1 MSFDLTLPPILGV
14 VGLVIAFLIYTVMS
28 RAPDGEDKV
37 RGIAEQ
43 IHLGAMVF
51 MHREYKMLAAFA
63 AVLVVGILVSP
74 LGTNTAIAFV
84 AGAVSS
90 ATAGYLGMYAATK
103 ANVRTAVAANTD
115 GAAAALNIA
124 FYGGSILG
132 LCVPSLSLTCL
143 GRPLL

>member
-74 LGTNTAIAFV
+74 LGTDTAIAFV
-84 AGAVSS
+84 AGHV
-90 ATAGYLGMYAATK
+90 
-103 ANVRTAVAANTD
+103 
-115 GAAAALNIA
+115 
-124 FYGGSILG
+124 
-132 LCVPSLSLTCL
+132 
-143 GRPLL
+143 